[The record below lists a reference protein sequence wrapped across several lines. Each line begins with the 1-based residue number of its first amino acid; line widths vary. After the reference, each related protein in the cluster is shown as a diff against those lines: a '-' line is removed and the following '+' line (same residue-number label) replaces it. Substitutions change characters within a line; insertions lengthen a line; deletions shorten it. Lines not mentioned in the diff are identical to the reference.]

1 MQIRGFR
8 RAAALAV
15 VMAGMAVG
23 SAAHGAI
30 ISASI
35 TGGTVFGTGSVI
47 KLDPSNTPFSIG
59 SDNFNTDNLYMF
71 DEQQNIALTSNLA
84 VILNGAM
91 TTLAKGTIVRSHLIA
106 FDPLITKTVRA
117 AISFDSNVIGVA
129 RSDSQLIAS
138 NYLGLSGVT
147 YLNPAGF
154 GLEPGLDFV
163 TFSGPHSIAIRLSS
177 ASPSDMLRVFT
188 IGTLSAVP
196 EPTTWTMALAGLGT
210 VGFAMRRRRRTR
222 VSFA

>member
-1 MQIRGFR
+1 MAPSGRSSAVVATNSPEIGQRKAVARPPYILNIAAMMPRHKRRIRNRRTIHANWGFR
-8 RAAALAV
+8 RAAALAL

-23 SAAHGAI
+23 STAHGAI

-59 SDNFNTDNLYMF
+59 SDNLNTDN
-71 DEQQNIALTSNLA
+71 
-84 VILNGAM
+84 
-91 TTLAKGTIVRSHLIA
+91 
-106 FDPLITKTVRA
+106 
-117 AISFDSNVIGVA
+117 
-129 RSDSQLIAS
+129 
-138 NYLGLSGVT
+138 
-147 YLNPAGF
+147 
-154 GLEPGLDFV
+154 
-163 TFSGPHSIAIRLSS
+163 S

-196 EPTTWTMALAGLGT
+196 EPTTWAMALAGLGT

>member
-1 MQIRGFR
+1 M
-8 RAAALAV
+8 
-15 VMAGMAVG
+15 G
-23 SAAHGAI
+23 STAHGAI

-106 FDPLITKTVRA
+106 FDPLVTKTVRA
-117 AISFDSNVIGVA
+117 AISFSSMQR
-129 RSDSQLIAS
+129 RS
-138 NYLGLSGVT
+138 GL
-147 YLNPAGF
+147 
-154 GLEPGLDFV
+154 
-163 TFSGPHSIAIRLSS
+163 R
-177 ASPSDMLRVFT
+177 
-188 IGTLSAVP
+188 
-196 EPTTWTMALAGLGT
+196 
-210 VGFAMRRRRRTR
+210 MR
-222 VSFA
+222 A